1 MHVSDTIQP
10 LNKRDPDGVKA
21 NILRAALE
29 EFSEHGLSGARVNVI
44 ADKTKT
50 SKRMLYYY
58 FESKEGLY
66 RAVLEDT
73 YAKIR
78 RNEALISVDE
88 RDPESAMQKLVE
100 LTFEH
105 HKAHPHFIRLVMIE
119 NVHHAEHMKHID
131 VFRALNASAISTV
144 ESVYRRGVGMGVF
157 RDGIEPVELH
167 WMISSMCF
175 FNVSNAATFRFAFGE
190 SLFDEVGQL
199 RLKRHIVESVM
210 RFLKVSKEAM

>member
-1 MHVSDTIQP
+1 M
-10 LNKRDPDGVKA
+10 
-21 NILRAALE
+21 ALE

-78 RNEALISVDE
+78 RDEALISVDE
-88 RDPESAMQKLVE
+88 RDPESAMRKLVE

-119 NVHHAEHMKHID
+119 NVHHADHVKNIE

-144 ESVYRRGVGMGVF
+144 ESLYRRGVGMGVF
-157 RDGIEPVELH
+157 REGIEPVELH

-175 FNVSNAATFRFAFGE
+175 FNVSNASTFRVAFGE
-190 SLFDEVGQL
+190 SLFNDAGQS
-199 RLKRHIVESVM
+199 RLKQHVVDSVM
-210 RFLKVSKEAM
+210 RFLLVSNKVA